1 MRLWATKTLSANLAR
16 LPDKVLLQ
24 KSPSRAERSRLAS
37 VSERPR
43 GAGLGLEREHGSGM
57 PAEVINQ
64 IQGHIFAV
72 ETDAVDP
79 LA

>member
-16 LPDKVLLQ
+16 LPDKVLVA
-24 KSPSRAERSRLAS
+24 KEPEPS
-37 VSERPR
+37 

-72 ETDAVDP
+72 EIDAVDP